1 MREWGVRTA
10 KVPQDHKTGRF
21 CSSPNCKKPL
31 IDIIVSEG
39 ENMKPELIAKGKQKT
54 GASDLMIAMGT
65 SLDDPVYLPTNG
77 KFVMITTRY
86 SRFDDTASLLI
97 R

>member
-1 MREWGVRTA
+1 M
-10 KVPQDHKTGRF
+10 
-21 CSSPNCKKPL
+21 
-31 IDIIVSEG
+31 IDIIVGDG
-39 ENMKPELIAKGKQKT
+39 ENMKPEVKAKGKQVT

-77 KFVMITTRY
+77 KFVMINTNY